1 MENIEMLI
9 GELESEVLKAKRAA
23 FSSTDITINRATVL
37 DLLSRIRENYPSA
50 LKEAN
55 VICQKR
61 DEIIAQANAYTAEA
75 NKYAQDIMDKA
86 EEDAKKLV
94 EQSEIVR
101 RAQES
106 AQEMQEEAAGHYQK
120 MDYDARVLAF
130 DLLNDVEKTMR
141 NALMQINDRK
151 NKLVND

>member
-1 MENIEMLI
+1 METIEMLI
-9 GELESEVLKAKRAA
+9 NELESEVLKAKKAT
-23 FSSTDITINRATVL
+23 FSNTDIVINRSTVL
-37 DLLSRIRENYPSA
+37 DLLSRIRANYPNA

-55 VICQKR
+55 KICQKR
-61 DEIIAQANAYTAEA
+61 DDIIAQATTYAE
-75 NKYAQDIMDKA
+75 QIMDEA
-86 EEDAKKLV
+86 EIDAKELIS
-94 EQSEIVR
+94 QNEIVR

-106 AQEMQEEAAGHYQK
+106 AQEMQNEAAGHYQK

>member
-1 MENIEMLI
+1 METIEMLI
-9 GELESEVLKAKRAA
+9 NELESEVLKAKRAP
-23 FSSTDITINRATVL
+23 FSGTDVVLNRATML
-37 DLLSRIRENYPSA
+37 DLLSRVRANYPTA

-55 VICQKR
+55 KICQKR
-61 DEIIAQANAYTAEA
+61 DDIIAQATAYAE
-75 NKYAQDIMDKA
+75 QIMDKA
-86 EEDAKKLV
+86 ELDAKELTS
-94 EQSEIVR
+94 QSEIVR

-106 AQEMQEEAAGHYQK
+106 AEEMQNEAAGHYQK

-141 NALMQINDRK
+141 AALMQISDRK

>member
-1 MENIEMLI
+1 METIEMLI
-9 GELESEVLKAKRAA
+9 NELESEVLKAKKAT
-23 FSSTDITINRATVL
+23 FSNTDIVINRSTVL
-37 DLLSRIRENYPSA
+37 DLLSRIRANYPNA

-55 VICQKR
+55 KICQKR
-61 DEIIAQANAYTAEA
+61 DDIIAQATTDAE
-75 NKYAQDIMDKA
+75 QIMDKA
-86 EEDAKKLV
+86 EIDAKELIS
-94 EQSEIVR
+94 QNEIVR

-106 AQEMQEEAAGHYQK
+106 AQEMQNEAAGHYQK

>member
-1 MENIEMLI
+1 MLI
-9 GELESEVLKAKRAA
+9 NELESEVLKAKRAT
-23 FSSTDITINRATVL
+23 FSSTDVVINRSTVL
-37 DLLSRIRENYPSA
+37 DLLSRIRANYPTA

-55 VICQKR
+55 KICGKR
-61 DEIIAQANAYTAEA
+61 DDIIAQATAYAE
-75 NKYAQDIMDKA
+75 QIMDKA
-86 EEDAKKLV
+86 EADAKELTS
-94 EQSEIVR
+94 QTEIVR

-106 AQEMQEEAAGHYQK
+106 AQEMQDEAAGHYQK

>member
-1 MENIEMLI
+1 METIEMLI
-9 GELESEVLKAKRAA
+9 NELESEVLKAKRAA
-23 FSSTDITINRATVL
+23 FSNTDVVLNRNTML
-37 DLLSRIRENYPSA
+37 DLLSRVRANYPTA

-55 VICQKR
+55 KICQKR
-61 DEIIAQANAYTAEA
+61 DDIIAQATAYAE
-75 NKYAQDIMDKA
+75 QIMDKA
-86 EEDAKKLV
+86 EVDAK
-94 EQSEIVR
+94 EMTAQSEIVR

-106 AQEMQEEAAGHYQK
+106 AEEMQNEAAGHYQK

-141 NALMQINDRK
+141 TALMQISDRK